1 MNSKNLKIDRPQWF
15 NLVAEHE
22 KSGLSQREFCK
33 QKNIVLS
40 QFSYYRG
47 VANKSTSAQ
56 PMSNFLVP
64 VKIAA
69 EAAAPAVITTEIKLV
84 LPNGFQCAFAS
95 TVDPAYMKRLIQ
107 VLLTC

>member
-1 MNSKNLKIDRPQWF
+1 MNSKNLKIDRQQWL
-15 NLVAEHE
+15 NLVAEQE

-47 VANKSTSAQ
+47 IANKSTQEQ
-56 PMSNFLVP
+56 PKANFLVP
-64 VKIAA
+64 VKITA
-69 EAAAPAVITTEIKLV
+69 EASAPAVLTTEVKLV

-95 TVDPAYMKRLIQ
+95 TVDPAHMKRLIQ